1 MKPNHLVLLAVVISV
16 FRLCGQENA
25 PQTNASPFANENEK
39 LSYAIGMSIAEYCK
53 RLEVEPDVTLV
64 TRAIR
69 DYFDTNHPT
78 LLSEQEMRATMI
90 AAQQRAREKMEQRR
104 KQLAAENK
112 QKAEEFLAENKT
124 KPGVVTTASGLQYK
138 VLKEGDGPVPGS
150 NDTVRV
156 NYVGR
161 LLDGTEF
168 DNSYKRG
175 QPFTTHVNRGII
187 KGWIEALQLMK
198 VGSKW
203 ELYVPPELAYGES
216 GRPGIPPNSL
226 LIFEIELITNSPPQT
241 QMQPSSSAAP
251 PVTSDIIKV
260 PSLEE
265 IKKGAKIEVIK
276 AEDVEKEIRKQQQ
289 QQVGSGQK

>member
-1 MKPNHLVLLAVVISV
+1 MRPNYFVLLAVVIPV
-16 FRLCGQENA
+16 LRLCSQENA
-25 PQTNASPFANENEK
+25 PQTNAPPFANENEK

-78 LLSEQEMRATMI
+78 LLSDQEMRATMM

-104 KQLAAENK
+104 QQLAAENK

-138 VLKEGDGPVPGS
+138 VVKEGDGPVPGS
-150 NDTVRV
+150 NDTVTV

-187 KGWIEALQLMK
+187 KGWMEALQLMK

-203 ELYVPPELAYGES
+203 ELYIPPELAYGEA

-226 LIFEIELITNSPPQT
+226 LIFEVELITNTPPQM
-241 QMQPSSSAAP
+241 QAQPSSSAAP

-260 PSLEE
+260 PSLDE

-289 QQVGSGQK
+289 QAGGEQK